1 MSDAPPPSEDLHVPD
16 DDAARWQAAKQV
28 RFEHPQWVVIW
39 IARTAQFQAYPNFAA
54 PRGTAPTART
64 AEDLAAQMEQIEQAA
79 RKPRRRPAQ
88 ASER

>member
-1 MSDAPPPSEDLHVPD
+1 MSDAPPPSETLHVPD

-28 RFEHPQWVVIW
+28 RSEHPQWVVIW
-39 IARTAQFQAYPNFAA
+39 IAGTGQFKAYPKFAA
-54 PRGTAPTART
+54 PRGTAPTQT
-64 AEDLAAQMEQIEQAA
+64 AEDLTAQMEQIEQAA